1 MCAGYVKSHVARGFT
16 LMEVLVA
23 VAIFTVIGVMA
34 LSGYNELTS
43 QGVLA
48 TRSSARVRQV
58 QSAVFRMVQDF
69 EQLEP
74 RPVREPLG
82 QSMEPALEAKTGT
95 SPLVMFSRAG
105 WSNPA
110 GVQHP
115 TLQRVAYR
123 LENGKLYRDYW
134 VVMDRTQTLEP
145 VSTEL
150 LSGVKSA
157 SLRFMDLN
165 RQWNE
170 QWPPPGYVPPVPQYP
185 NLRPIAVE
193 INLEL
198 EDWGKITR
206 LVEVAG

>member
-1 MCAGYVKSHVARGFT
+1 MGRRSSSRQHGFT

-23 VAIFTVIGVMA
+23 VAIFAIIGVMA
-34 LSGYNELTS
+34 LSGYNELSS
-43 QGVLA
+43 QGTQA
-48 TRSSARVRQV
+48 NKNSARVRQV
-58 QSAVFRMVQDF
+58 QSAVYRMVLDF

-74 RPVREPLG
+74 RPVRESLG
-82 QSMEPALEAKTGT
+82 QSMEPALEAKAGT
-95 SPLVMFSRAG
+95 SPLVMLSRAG

-110 GVQHP
+110 GIQRP

-123 LENGKLYRDYW
+123 IEDGKLYRDYW

-145 VSTEL
+145 VQTEL
-150 LSGVKSA
+150 LDGVKSA
-157 SLRFMDLN
+157 SLRFMDFN

-170 QWPPPGYVPPVPQYP
+170 QWPPPGSLPPGLP

-198 EDWGKITR
+198 QDWGKIKR
-206 LVEVAG
+206 IVEVSG

>member
-1 MCAGYVKSHVARGFT
+1 MMRMAAQRLDRSGGFT

-23 VAIFTVIGVMA
+23 VAIFAIIGMMA
-34 LSGYNELTS
+34 LSGYNELVNQTEI
-43 QGVLA
+43 A
-48 TRSSARVRQV
+48 TRSAARIRQV

-74 RPVREPLG
+74 RPAREPLG
-82 QSMEPALEAKTGT
+82 QSLEPALEAKVGT
-95 SPLVMFSRAG
+95 SPLALFSRAG

-110 GVQHP
+110 GVQHS
-115 TLQRVAYR
+115 TIQRVAYR
-123 LENGKLYRDYW
+123 VEDGKLLRDYW
-134 VVMDRTQTLEP
+134 IVMDRTQTLEP
-145 VSTEL
+145 VTVEL
-150 LSGVKSA
+150 LNGVRAA
-157 SLRFMDLN
+157 SLRFMDQS

-170 QWPPPGYVPPVPQYP
+170 QWPPPGYTAPGPLP

-198 EDWGKITR
+198 EDWGKIVR